1 MSKSF
6 HARLLMPIL
15 CLHLTGCDRKDWEAA
30 GYQDGYAATIN
41 KACAFRAT
49 MIHGKWEDSDYSRG
63 YARGSSDGA
72 TSVARE
78 GCDKL
83 K

>member
-1 MSKSF
+1 M
-6 HARLLMPIL
+6 L
-15 CLHLTGCDRKDWEAA
+15 GCERKDWEAA
-30 GYQDGYAATIN
+30 GFQDGYAAMIN
-41 KACAFRAT
+41 KACQFRVT
-49 MIHGKWEDSDYSRG
+49 MIHGKWDNSDYSRG

-72 TSVARE
+72 ATVARE